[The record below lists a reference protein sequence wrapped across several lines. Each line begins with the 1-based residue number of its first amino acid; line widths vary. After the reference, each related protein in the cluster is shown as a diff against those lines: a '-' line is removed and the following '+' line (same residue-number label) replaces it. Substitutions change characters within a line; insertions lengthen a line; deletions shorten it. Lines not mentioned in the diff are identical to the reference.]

1 MTPYPFD
8 HKDKFESLWEH
19 LKGNH
24 KKIIAVDSEYR
35 PKEGG
40 IVDVVCFVYQDLIT
54 KEVFHCRNKEDVLM
68 LPWDHDE
75 AVYVVFN
82 AFAEAQCWLA
92 WDIPL
97 PYRIIDL
104 WVENKN
110 LIQDGVGKP
119 KGFFSLLSVSQ
130 RHNIDGVLVMTEE
143 EKEANRKLIMDRE
156 DYTETQMKK
165 ILKYCEDD
173 TRLTGAL
180 LMPTLNAMKNR
191 LQKEEND
198 RRLQQIFLRG
208 KAKSYE
214 AVLYHNGICI
224 DNHKMDLFE
233 KYWPEAK
240 KKVIETLNEKI
251 DVYADGVF
259 KMDKFEELLHR
270 IGLFDIWPRTPKG
283 SLRVDE
289 TALSR
294 FKENYVQIKTLREMR
309 RINDSDKLL
318 GYNVGPDGRT
328 RTPWNIFSTVTG
340 RSAPSTS
347 KCPFNSPRWT
357 REFIKPP
364 EGFVYGYVDYKFQEP
379 SIQAYLS
386 QDPNYIKA
394 CKSGDVYLATA
405 KLVGAVP
412 ETATAKSHPEER
424 KKYKVGVLANAYS
437 MGVKSLASQLRCN
450 LRQAKEI
457 QFAIKK
463 VYSVYF
469 KWSDDRIKRM
479 LKQNRLQTIFG
490 WTRHTPIGVDVNTRS
505 IVNWPIQA
513 TGSEMLRWAMINL
526 IDANYQVHAIV
537 HDAVLVLVP
546 EKDADQH
553 FKEVQKIMRNCSYDI
568 VGDYV
573 ETDVEEIRG
582 NWEQQ
587 RTPDKEGPGDMFDLI
602 FQHIAEL
609 MTWSEMEGR

>member
-1 MTPYPFD
+1 MTTYPFNQ
-8 HKDKFESLWEH
+8 KDRFEKINETLWEH
-19 LKGNH
+19 LKSSH

-35 PKEGG
+35 PNEGG

-68 LPWDHDE
+68 LPWDHEE

-119 KGFFSLLSVSQ
+119 KGFFGLLAVSQ
-130 RHNIDGVLVMTEE
+130 RHNIDGDLIMSYE
-143 EKEANRKLIMDRE
+143 EKELNRKLIMDRE
-156 DYTETQMKK
+156 FYTKTQMNK
-165 ILKYCEDD
+165 ILKYCEED
-173 TRLTGAL
+173 TVLTGAL
-180 LMPTLNAMKNR
+180 LEPTLDAMKLR
-191 LQKEEND
+191 LQPEEND

-214 AVLYHNGICI
+214 AILYHNGICI
-224 DNHKMDLFE
+224 DNDKMELFE
-233 KYWPEAK
+233 KHWPEAK

-251 DVYADGVF
+251 DVYEDGVF
-259 KMDKFEELLHR
+259 KMEKFEDLLHR
-270 IGLFDIWPRTPKG
+270 NDLFDKWTRTPKG
-283 SLRVDE
+283 AIKVDE
-289 TALSR
+289 PTLSR
-294 FKENYVQIKTLREMR
+294 FKENYKDIKILREIR

-318 GYNVGPDGRT
+318 GYNVGNDGRT

-386 QDPNYIKA
+386 KDQNYIKA

-412 ETATAKSHPEER
+412 ETATSKTHPEER
-424 KKYKVGVLANAYS
+424 QKYKVGVLANAYS
-437 MGVKSLASQLRCN
+437 MGVNSLATQLKCN

-457 QFAIKK
+457 QYAIKK
-463 VYSVYF
+463 YTAFIS
-469 KWSDDRIKRM
+469 S
-479 LKQNRLQTIFG
+479 
-490 WTRHTPIGVDVNTRS
+490 GV
-505 IVNWPIQA
+505 
-513 TGSEMLRWAMINL
+513 
-526 IDANYQVHAIV
+526 
-537 HDAVLVLVP
+537 
-546 EKDADQH
+546 
-553 FKEVQKIMRNCSYDI
+553 
-568 VGDYV
+568 
-573 ETDVEEIRG
+573 
-582 NWEQQ
+582 
-587 RTPDKEGPGDMFDLI
+587 
-602 FQHIAEL
+602 
-609 MTWSEMEGR
+609 MTA